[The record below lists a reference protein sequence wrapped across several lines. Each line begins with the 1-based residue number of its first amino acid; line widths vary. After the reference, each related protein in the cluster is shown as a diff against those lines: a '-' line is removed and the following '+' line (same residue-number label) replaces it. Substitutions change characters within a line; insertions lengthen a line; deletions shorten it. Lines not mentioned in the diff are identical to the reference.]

1 VHGATHP
8 SRLTRHRDNKNPV
21 TGPSL
26 DEVGKNAAETLL
38 AAIADEDEAEAGS
51 VAADAPEAARR

>member
-1 VHGATHP
+1 
-8 SRLTRHRDNKNPV
+8 LTRHRDNKNPV

-26 DEVGKNAAETLL
+26 DEVGKNAAEALL

-51 VAADAPEAARR
+51 VAADAPEAAHR